1 MCPKECKHVR
11 QKERV
16 QVSHRAFSPTQS
28 SAKGKRSAHSGLNPV
43 RTHKKCPH
51 SITSVRVKARG
62 TKIDLASRGSN
73 TKWDAKHFAATA
85 VSVEALKVA
94 HAVAEEMVPQSQVP

>member
-16 QVSHRAFSPTQS
+16 QVSHRAFSPTQWP
-28 SAKGKRSAHSGLNPV
+28 AKGNRSAHSGLNPV

-51 SITSVRVKARG
+51 SITSVRVKAGG
-62 TKIDLASRGSN
+62 TQIDSEPPDEAIPSGMQSILLPLLFLSRR
-73 TKWDAKHFAATA
+73 
-85 VSVEALKVA
+85 
-94 HAVAEEMVPQSQVP
+94 